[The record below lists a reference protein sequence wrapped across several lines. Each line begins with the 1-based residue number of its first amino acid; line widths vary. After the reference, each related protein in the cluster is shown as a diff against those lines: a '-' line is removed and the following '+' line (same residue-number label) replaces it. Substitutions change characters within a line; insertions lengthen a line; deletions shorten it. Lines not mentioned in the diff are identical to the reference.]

1 MENIFPKIKFI
12 YEAELSIPIPYR
24 LKKLMPLKIGF
35 ILLKIWLANGQ
46 TRRSFVLK
54 TDLLNGNYWYT
65 N

>member
-1 MENIFPKIKFI
+1 
-12 YEAELSIPIPYR
+12 
-24 LKKLMPLKIGF
+24 MPLKIGF